1 MRSCAC
7 AVMCACSVVR
17 VCERTARTTPMPRSR
32 RTRHT
37 SLSGTAVSRAAGRE
51 SAADAQGA
59 DIEDRMRSTATSTPS
74 GPAAS
79 SACLACSRVHPQIS
93 TIVSMLAAWSPCEV
107 GGEAAR
113 TAKSTLTATEVGDAT
128 ITLTSG
134 EGEDR
139 NIVAKRDC
147 KICQVKTSQVNVH
160 TNLLH
165 EVIKMR
171 PPDTGT
177 RTVIQCAI

>member
-1 MRSCAC
+1 
-7 AVMCACSVVR
+7 
-17 VCERTARTTPMPRSR
+17 MPRSR

-139 NIVAKRDC
+139 FIDTVAISRSAQEAARFARTRREW
-147 KICQVKTSQVNVH
+147 QVWA
-160 TNLLH
+160 LF
-165 EVIKMR
+165 
-171 PPDTGT
+171 P
-177 RTVIQCAI
+177 C